1 MEEVKERTIEEIQKE
16 YSLVCA
22 EAGQAQYQLFILQ
35 QDLEVRNERLRK
47 LNLEAAAVSA
57 KNKKEQSNA

>member
-1 MEEVKERTIEEIQKE
+1 MEESKERTIEEIQKE

-22 EAGQAQYQLFILQ
+22 EAGQAQYQLFILK
-35 QDLEVRNERLRK
+35 QDLEIKNDRLRK

-57 KNKKEQSNA
+57 KKKEQENA

>member
-1 MEEVKERTIEEIQKE
+1 MEESKERTIEEIQKE

-22 EAGQAQYQLFILQ
+22 EAGQAQYQLFIIQ
-35 QDLEVRNERLRK
+35 KDLEIKNDRLRK

-57 KNKKEQSNA
+57 KKKEQENA

>member
-1 MEEVKERTIEEIQKE
+1 MEEQERTIEEIQKE

-35 QDLEVRNERLRK
+35 KDLEIKNDRLRK

-57 KNKKEQSNA
+57 KKKEKENA

>member
-1 MEEVKERTIEEIQKE
+1 MEESKERTIEEIQKE

-35 QDLEVRNERLRK
+35 KDLEIKNDRLRK

-57 KNKKEQSNA
+57 KKKESENA

>member
-1 MEEVKERTIEEIQKE
+1 MEESKERTIEEIQKE

-35 QDLEVRNERLRK
+35 QDLEIKNDRLRK

-57 KNKKEQSNA
+57 KKKEQENA

>member
-1 MEEVKERTIEEIQKE
+1 MEEKERTIEEIQKE

-35 QDLEVRNERLRK
+35 KDLEIKNDRLRS
-47 LNLEAAAVSA
+47 LNLEAAAVTA
-57 KNKKEQSNA
+57 KKKKEQENA